1 MYNVGSSVLVAV
13 AGSGLYLLDAE
24 LNQLATVADPLH
36 KNGVGA
42 FDPTAGVYYFAEDNG
57 SVSKAVDVTPTS
69 LGTVREVSSTPAAIR
84 TMGDKTA
91 HLSVIEAAGIRETT
105 LPSTAELIGQEID
118 PYSDTVYTPN
128 FSFGS
133 GSLVEMLPMPDG
145 TFILNSS
152 AEVTPAGANT
162 SLKDLLV
169 SIDPVGQEPAK
180 YMPGS
185 KHGSNR
191 YLRSIAANGSEVIR
205 WVMNGSAEHSY
216 MQILRYENRDVI
228 EVSPISNGKYA
239 GIAGLNWD
247 KDNQPV
253 LLDGSS
259 SALVWLNSDD
269 KSVVLPNGRETYNKD
284 HGAFLTR
291 ADGSFY
297 VQTLDES
304 NDDHKEKYVLVRL
317 CNSNQ
322 PPTPTP
328 PGDDENRLRQLRIA
342 RAEEAVNQ
350 ATEAYNNA
358 TTEEDRAEALEAL
371 EKARKELAD
380 AKGET
385 YTPLPAPSTEPS
397 ATAEPSV
404 TEEPSATTEP
414 SASTTPST
422 PAPAEPDAGS
432 ANGSSNSAKAAGTIA
447 AVIAVAAAI
456 GAALWPHIRP
466 FLKF

>member
-1 MYNVGSSVLVAV
+1 M
-13 AGSGLYLLDAE
+13 LDAE
-24 LNQLATVADPLH
+24 LNQLATVAAPLH

-57 SVSKAVDVTPTS
+57 SVIKAVDVTPTS

-84 TMGDKTA
+84 AMGYNSHSNKVAVISQNTGADKTA

-228 EVSPISNGKYA
+228 EVSPISNSKYA

-284 HGAFLTR
+284 HGVFFTR

-304 NDDHKEKYVLVRL
+304 NDDHEEKYVLVRL
-317 CNSNQ
+317 YNSNQ

-328 PGDDENRLRQLRIA
+328 PGDDGNRLRQLRIA

-350 ATEAYNNA
+350 ATEASNNA

-397 ATAEPSV
+397 T

-432 ANGSSNSAKAAGTIA
+432 ANGSTNGSSNGAKVAGIIA
-447 AVIAVAAAI
+447 AVNCRCCSHRRSAIAPYSP
-456 GAALWPHIRP
+456 L
-466 FLKF
+466 F

>member
-1 MYNVGSSVLVAV
+1 M
-13 AGSGLYLLDAE
+13 LDAE

-57 SVSKAVDVTPTS
+57 SVIKAVDVTPTS

-84 TMGDKTA
+84 AMGYNSHSNKVAVISQNTGADKTA
-91 HLSVIEAAGIRETT
+91 HLSVIEAAGIRDTV

-118 PYSDTVYTPN
+118 PYSDTIYTPN
-128 FSFGS
+128 FSSGI

-152 AEVTPAGANT
+152 AEVTPARANT

-169 SIDPVGQEPAK
+169 SIDPAGQEPAK

-259 SALVWLNSDD
+259 GALVWLNSDD

-284 HGAFLTR
+284 HGAFFTR

-304 NDDHKEKYVLVRL
+304 NDDHEEKYVLVRL
-317 CNSNQ
+317 YNSNQ

-328 PGDDENRLRQLRIA
+328 PGDDGNRLRQLRIA

-350 ATEAYNNA
+350 ATEASNNA

-397 ATAEPSV
+397 T

-432 ANGSSNSAKAAGTIA
+432 ANGSTNGSSNGAKVAGIIA
-447 AVIAVAAAI
+447 AVNCRCCSHRRSAIAPYSP
-456 GAALWPHIRP
+456 L
-466 FLKF
+466 F